1 MYFMFIAALF
11 TVAGTWKQP
20 RCPWKDEWIKNLW
33 YIYTMEYYSAI
44 KMNTFESVLVRGMN
58 LELVTESEGS
68 QNVKNKYCIL
78 TRI

>member
-1 MYFMFIAALF
+1 MSIDKG
-11 TVAGTWKQP
+11 VK
-20 RCPWKDEWIKNLW
+20 KLW
-33 YIYTMEYYSAI
+33 YIYLMKCYSAI
-44 KMNTFESVLVRGMN
+44 RRNEFESVLVRGMN